1 MDAWDFSFR
10 FSSEEVQNFH
20 EDATAALGS
29 CPCLTLIAHHAEQS
43 CAIGLQLKACLE
55 QTQLDLSSVFNLM
68 QECRKFC
75 CQSPHELHAASVTQE
90 IAEISA
96 KIDFYLECVSKV
108 SVSGHLPQHHLLSI
122 DQRLSLEMPSLEDV
136 AQVLAAATSLHFES
150 KSASILLQKVD
161 EMRLWCARAE
171 HAILINDESLLC
183 AAADDALRGPFFS
196 HPLIAVI
203 EGKTWNV
210 TAAKIVSS
218 EKQFSLD
225 FAVETLHRGQ
235 QLEEASLSV
244 HKSLQQCVNVASEW
258 EILAQKLCSKKMTK
272 QEAEKHL
279 QAYDAHVKLDCKSAQ
294 KLRNHIELA
303 QSWFAEW
310 GLHAEKGFEHM
321 CSLPNLRQIIFRYSQ
336 FNIQLPCDAVM
347 DNLLQFEPGQVKTI
361 TDHAVRVLSKKI
373 AAFMLKMNSGGSR
386 SGGASHFIHPEH
398 SVFSC
403 PFECCPWRQV
413 SFTSH
418 TDMLLHASRH
428 IEASEFP
435 EFKELFIRQH
445 CSLQE
450 AVDLVEQAAAFDD
463 DSVTSSAQLRDRIA
477 ATRAWLD
484 DVQVKALPQASSEDN
499 IAESELQKLI
509 MEGFACG
516 LHTPQLECLQR
527 NLITLKIEQAAASSV
542 APSLHSIEILL
553 NISRNLGV
561 TFPFGKIRF
570 QTTVC
575 DIFAST
581 VLQNAFD
588 SHRDSVAKL
597 SHAFN
602 RHDLAEFS
610 VGFKMFA
617 ASQPLSPVLPLLAFV
632 SRMTDLWKEKAVE
645 FLKKNPHDSTSPY
658 LAKTILGWM
667 NWIRWFSEC
676 DHIAKLAKQLQKL
689 AIDYKQS
696 VGPSMACY
704 AAKFD
709 PTASVCYTML
719 LWPVDDASDVHL
731 SNVTGVG
738 ETISLPPRCV
748 VMAPLPPRW
757 YTDAAPEAHKHTI
770 LNHIKKLG
778 GQLLATKILCKRKD
792 CGAKALSPD
801 NFCSDHCAV
810 QFEMDL
816 LETIENSRIKRRAA
830 SREALSRVLSLS
842 YNGTSA
848 ASEKINRLSAS
859 IESSFLRAIAVH
871 AEVLPES
878 YYTMLKN
885 RITALRSFSPG
896 CVRGMVVRGIADET
910 ILNHLSSTD
919 VSVNTASSSAS
930 AMTPSS
936 SSLPSLPVLPVL
948 PALPELPAVSPGL
961 KRGGSRK
968 DEEAKKETRPSKV
981 AKQHLTSHSVSV
993 SGSSANDLCYLKC
1006 IHNEH
1011 HHDVDMA
1018 SIPSAIVVQGRLAPS
1033 AVASF
1038 VNQVSNA
1045 SGSSKFVALFQISSV
1060 SNTGCPP
1067 GLLDHVR
1074 SLLSMERVAVA
1085 PLGDDCQVF
1094 VLGMFHRRCLPDMM
1108 PDVHRT
1114 GAPIRSSA
1122 DSRAFGGR
1130 RQLIRCCCLAQRQAC
1145 AAALIVKHC
1154 ADVRWCMC

>member
-1 MDAWDFSFR
+1 MYSLQMLERLVDAWDFSFR
-10 FSSEEVQNFH
+10 FSSDEFLKFR
-20 EDATAALGS
+20 EDAAVALGS
-29 CPCLTLIAHHAEQS
+29 CPCLSLIAHHAQQS

-55 QTQLDLSSVFNLM
+55 QTHLDLSSVFNLM

-108 SVSGHLPQHHLLSI
+108 SVPGDQLQQHPISI
-122 DQRLSLEMPSLEDV
+122 AQRWSLEMPSLDDV
-136 AQVLAAATSLHFES
+136 AQVLSAATSLHFES

-161 EMRLWCARAE
+161 EMQLWCTRAE
-171 HAILINDESLLC
+171 HAILSNDESLLC
-183 AAADDALRGPFFS
+183 AVADDALRGPFFA
-196 HPLIAVI
+196 HPLIGVI
-203 EGKTWNV
+203 EGKTWNI
-210 TAAKIVSS
+210 TAAKIVNSD
-218 EKQFSLD
+218 KAFSLD
-225 FAVETLHRGQ
+225 FAVETLSRGQ
-235 QLEEASLSV
+235 QLEEASLSA
-244 HKSLQQCVNVASEW
+244 HKSLQQCVNAASEW
-258 EILAQKLCSKKMTK
+258 EIHAQKLCCKKMTK

-279 QAYDAHVKLDCKSAQ
+279 QAYEDHVKLECKSAQ
-294 KLRNHIELA
+294 KIRNHIELA
-303 QSWFAEW
+303 ESWYAEW

-336 FNIQLPCDAVM
+336 FNMRLPCDAVM

-361 TDHAVRVLSKKI
+361 TDHAVRLLSKKI
-373 AAFMLKMNSGGSR
+373 ASFMLKMNSGGSR

-403 PFECCPWRQV
+403 PFECCPWHQA

-418 TDMLLHASRH
+418 SDMLLHASRH
-428 IEASEFP
+428 IEASEFS
-435 EFKELFIRQH
+435 EFKEIFIRHQ
-445 CSLQE
+445 CLLQE

-463 DSVTSSAQLRDRIA
+463 DSVASIAQLRDRIA
-477 ATRAWLD
+477 ATQAWLD
-484 DVQVKALPQASSEDN
+484 DVQVKALVEASNDDN
-499 IAESELQKLI
+499 VAESELQKFVI
-509 MEGFACG
+509 EGVACG
-516 LHTPQLECLQR
+516 LYTPQLESLQR
-527 NLITLKIEQAAASSV
+527 KFITLKIEQAAASSV
-542 APSLHSIEILL
+542 SSSLYSVEILL
-553 NISRNLGV
+553 NISRNLGL

-570 QTTVC
+570 ETTVC

-581 VLQNAFD
+581 VLQNAVD

-602 RHDLAEFS
+602 HHDLAEFS

-617 ASQPLSPVLPLLAFV
+617 ASQPLSPMLPLFAFV

-645 FLKKNPHDSTSPY
+645 FLKKSPHDSTSPY

-667 NWIRWFSEC
+667 HWIRWFSEC
-676 DHIAKLAKQLQKL
+676 DSIAKLAKQLQKL
-689 AIDYKQS
+689 AMDYKQS
-696 VGPSMACY
+696 IAPTMACY
-704 AAKFD
+704 AAKFA
-709 PTASVCYTML
+709 PTVSVCYTML

-731 SNVTGVG
+731 SNVTGDG

-757 YTDAAPEAHKHTI
+757 YTDAAPDAHKQTI

-778 GQLLATKILCKRKD
+778 GQLIASKILCKRKD
-792 CGAKALSPD
+792 CGSKALTPD

-830 SREALSRVLSLS
+830 TREALSRVLSLS
-842 YNGTSA
+842 YNGTIA
-848 ASEKINRLSAS
+848 ASEKVNRLSAS
-859 IESSFLRAIAVH
+859 IESSFLRAIPVH

-878 YYTMLKN
+878 YFAMLKN
-885 RITALRSFSPG
+885 RLAALRSFSPG
-896 CVRGMVVRGIADET
+896 CVRGMVVRGIADDT

-919 VSVNTASSSAS
+919 ASVNATGFSAS

-948 PALPELPAVSPGL
+948 PALPELPAASPGL

-968 DEEAKKETRPSKV
+968 DEDASKKEARPPKV
-981 AKQHLTSHSVSV
+981 AKQHLTSHSISV
-993 SGSSANDLCYLKC
+993 SGTATNDLCHLKC

-1018 SIPSAIVVQGRLAPS
+1018 SVPSAIVVQGRLAPS

-1038 VNQVSNA
+1038 VNQVSSA
-1045 SGSSKFVALFQISSV
+1045 SGSSKFIALFQISSV
-1060 SNTGCPP
+1060 SIGGCPP

-1074 SLLSMERVAVA
+1074 SLLSMDRVAVA

-1094 VLGMFHRRCLPDMM
+1094 ILEMFRLRCLPDSMS
-1108 PDVHRT
+1108 DVHRT
-1114 GAPIRSSA
+1114 GGPIRSSA
-1122 DSRAFGGR
+1122 GSHAFGR
-1130 RQLIRCCCLAQRQAC
+1130 QRQLICCCCFA
-1145 AAALIVKHC
+1145 
-1154 ADVRWCMC
+1154 